1 MNITNILL
9 IDDHT
14 LFRTGLRFL
23 LEQEEHFNVI
33 GEATDGLS
41 GVKLAEQLKPDLIL
55 LDL

>member
-23 LEQEEHFNVI
+23 LEQEEHLVV
-33 GEATDGLS
+33 LQK
-41 GVKLAEQLKPDLIL
+41 VC
-55 LDL
+55 